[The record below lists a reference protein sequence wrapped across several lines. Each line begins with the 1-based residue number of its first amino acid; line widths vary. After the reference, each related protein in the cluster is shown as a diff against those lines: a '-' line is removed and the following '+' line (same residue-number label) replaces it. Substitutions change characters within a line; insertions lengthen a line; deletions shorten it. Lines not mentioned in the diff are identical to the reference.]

1 MGYIPCYIVHV
12 LGVNN
17 GLNMVNVSDNE
28 EEGGI
33 CEGYNGIYGEEYNE
47 SESARGEAMADKE
60 IELDGK

>member
-1 MGYIPCYIVHV
+1 MGYIPCYIVRV

-17 GLNMVNVSDNE
+17 GLNMENVSENE

-47 SESARGEAMADKE
+47 LESARG
-60 IELDGK
+60 GGHGG